1 MTAYLQFTDGKQA
14 RNIPCGNVVAIG
26 RDKNNDLVLSDPRVS
41 RNHALIRLLSEG
53 SFYLIDNGSS
63 NGSFVNDQRVRRPV
77 LLKDRDRIVI
87 GETPLLFRCEAGGQR
102 YIDSIYLQQTVM
114 LQRPVIREIT
124 ILVAD
129 MRGFSGLSERVPI
142 EILTKLMNRWFHD
155 VSEVILDHAGMVD
168 KFIGDCVF
176 ARWDGDDPRANLAQ
190 ALRTALALNAAT
202 CSLTRDCF
210 ELPYPLRIG
219 VGINTGQASVGIGAD
234 ATALGDAVNIAFRL
248 ESVTKLVHKDM
259 VLSHSAYKHV
269 PPRFWKGREKLVR
282 MRGREQPV
290 RACGLDFVEL
300 PGVLEDLR
308 SG

>member
-1 MTAYLQFTDGKQA
+1 MTAYLQFRDGKELRKLPC
-14 RNIPCGNVVAIG
+14 RNVLAIG

-87 GETPLLFRCEAGGQR
+87 GETPLLFQDEGGGQR
-102 YIDSIYLQQTVM
+102 YIDSIYLQQTVV

-129 MRGFSGLSERVPI
+129 MRGFSGLTERVPI

-155 VSEVILDHAGMVD
+155 VSSVILDHTGMVD

-176 ARWDGDDPRANLAQ
+176 ARWDGDDPKHNLAQ
-190 ALRTALALNAAT
+190 ALRTAMALNTAT
-202 CSLTRDCF
+202 CALTRSFFD
-210 ELPYPLRIG
+210 LPYPLRIG
-219 VGINTGQASVGIGAD
+219 VGINTGKASVGIGAD
-234 ATALGDAVNIAFRL
+234 ATALGDAVNVAFRL
-248 ESVTKLVHKDM
+248 ESATKLLHKDL
-259 VLSHSAYKHV
+259 VLSHSAYRYV
-269 PPRFWKGREKLVR
+269 SPRFWKGREKLIR
-282 MRGREQPV
+282 LRGREQPV

-300 PGVLEDLR
+300 SGVLEDLQG
-308 SG
+308 S